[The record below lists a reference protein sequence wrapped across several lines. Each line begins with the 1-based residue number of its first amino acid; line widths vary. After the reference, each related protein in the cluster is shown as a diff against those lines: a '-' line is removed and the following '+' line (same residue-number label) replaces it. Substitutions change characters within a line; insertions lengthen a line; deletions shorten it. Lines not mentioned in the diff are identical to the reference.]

1 MCLLGRIREH
11 FQYLLLKVIM
21 LKKKKKKTKTL
32 VFLSFDISLRKNF
45 FVFFFFFKV
54 IKKCIRLD
62 FILHISFMLRSDKE
76 KSKNLYLQLQN

>member
-45 FVFFFFFKV
+45 FFFFFKV

>member
-45 FVFFFFFKV
+45 FVCLFFFKV